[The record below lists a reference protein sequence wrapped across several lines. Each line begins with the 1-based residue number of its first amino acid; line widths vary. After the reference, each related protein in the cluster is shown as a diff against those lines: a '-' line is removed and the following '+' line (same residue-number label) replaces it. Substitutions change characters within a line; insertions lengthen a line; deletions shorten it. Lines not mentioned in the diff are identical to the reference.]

1 MEEVYDKSNKMIQ
14 TSWIPWEKSW
24 VQTELL
30 SQFDQGFIF
39 YFEDNVSKT
48 GEQSKAQ
55 KMCCNWKFKWNG
67 YCLIGKTQGCF
78 TANDMIFYDEQG
90 VSNIKRDARTK
101 SIELEKHML
110 ERESSVLPTIHIGR
124 LRLFMF
130 VKKQHWKDSFML
142 TNFGNMGYL
151 KKSGNPFWVYMVH
164 CGNTSIWINRGV
176 NHTNGALS
184 LYWTDKINEFN
195 NITRK
200 RSL

>member
-1 MEEVYDKSNKMIQ
+1 MADQVKMIQ
-14 TSWIPWEKSW
+14 TSWIPREESW

-101 SIELEKHML
+101 SIELDKHML
-110 ERESSVLPTIHIGR
+110 E
-124 LRLFMF
+124 
-130 VKKQHWKDSFML
+130 KKVAF
-142 TNFGNMGYL
+142 YL
-151 KKSGNPFWVYMVH
+151 QSTLVG
-164 CGNTSIWINRGV
+164 
-176 NHTNGALS
+176 
-184 LYWTDKINEFN
+184 
-195 NITRK
+195 
-200 RSL
+200 